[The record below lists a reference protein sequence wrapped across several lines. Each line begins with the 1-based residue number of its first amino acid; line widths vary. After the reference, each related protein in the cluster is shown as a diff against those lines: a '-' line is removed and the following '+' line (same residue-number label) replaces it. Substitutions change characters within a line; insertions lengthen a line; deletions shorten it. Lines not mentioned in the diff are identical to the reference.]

1 MDSKIIFYVILLII
15 VTSCRK
21 ESSYSTTN
29 YMCNTSSTFIKLTF
43 YKNGVK
49 QNYLMIDSI
58 KANECKTVLHANGF
72 GKSDGPNY
80 VNNIISKDSVIIEFN
95 NTVQAIHY
103 GYFITTVPNPKAILF
118 NNTRNILNG
127 VNWKYKIISETKY
140 FKETELKFTFE
151 EQDYLD
157 ANQ

>member
-1 MDSKIIFYVILLII
+1 
-15 VTSCRK
+15 
-21 ESSYSTTN
+21 
-29 YMCNTSSTFIKLTF
+29 MCNTSSTFIKLTF

-80 VNNIISKDSVIIEFN
+80 VNDIISKDSVIIEFN

-103 GYFITTVPNPKAILF
+103 GYFITTTPNPKAIVF

-157 ANQ
+157 ANQYVF